1 MRYVFGIIGVMAAL
15 LFVGYSAII
24 AYHVAYKMNSEFQA
38 YAGWAAVGMVI
49 WGSIGLLLAYYLRQM
64 TPRHTFLAV
73 ACVLLVI
80 AAEIYVTRLDLRF
93 QVGGQSDVTAVRA
106 DVNVKSADTKT
117 ELDKARARRDTLQGK
132 KALTDAEQDDL
143 VEVKTRVTTLE
154 NQWKTMTVNAGG
166 MAEAAWLSRW
176 GKDEEYWET
185 MLMVVGLIFW
195 PLARMFAFPIAFAA
209 MLGVIRTKAT
219 AGVTEPRKAEPPVDA
234 QKSETAV
241 LTPLVPVETP
251 VLTKPERMPAGL
263 WSQLTDDQ
271 KQAALAWADKPA
283 VSSGVLLGGT
293 TAEPDPDDD
302 KPKPEPTPE
311 QFDDADDSEPERVVT
326 LDGSPYVPSK
336 RDLKRQ
342 KREHLISQHAA
353 TVERFID
360 DCLDVTS
367 GKAEIVYNDNGGYLR
382 GGTPA
387 RDVHKEYVRFCKESG
402 LPFLHQNKFGEFIR
416 AHIEGAKN
424 SRGAVYACVLPSKK
438 ARKMA
443 AAA

>member
-24 AYHVAYKMNSEFQA
+24 AYHVAFKMNSEFQA

-64 TPRHTFLAV
+64 TPRHTFLAA

-93 QVGGQSDVTAVRA
+93 QVGGQADVTAVRA
-106 DVNVKSADTKT
+106 DVNVKSGDTKA
-117 ELDKARARRDTLQGK
+117 ELDKARVRRDALQAK

-143 VEVKTRVTTLE
+143 VEVKTRITALE

-176 GKDEEYWET
+176 GKDEQWWET
-185 MLMVVGLIFW
+185 MLMVVGLVFW

-209 MLGVIRTKAT
+209 MLGVIRPKAT
-219 AGVTEPRKAEPPVDA
+219 AAVTEPRKAEPPADA
-234 QKSETAV
+234 PKPETAA
-241 LTPLVPVETP
+241 LTPLVTVESP
-251 VLTKPERMPAGL
+251 ALTKPERMPAGL
-263 WSQLTDDQ
+263 WHQLTNDQ
-271 KQAALAWADKPA
+271 KQAALEWSNAPA
-283 VSSGVLLGGT
+283 PE
-293 TAEPDPDDD
+293 ADPDDD

-311 QFDDADDSEPERVVT
+311 EFDDADDSEPERVVS

-342 KREHLISQHAA
+342 KREHLISQHAD